1 MLKVE
6 MGYVSSAPLT
16 QRSSAVLPADSS
28 ERRTLKDNSDKL
40 YENRPSGVNDPQ
52 MKQRLSL
59 LKERHMMV
67 GQQKNNKPLIP
78 VGPKSNKPFGFQGK
92 GETKNYRVG
101 SQ

>member
-1 MLKVE
+1 MNYPSKPLDSIDQEEEEAGLAIEEEKSVNDAPANTLVNKVRMLKVE

-59 LKERHMMV
+59 LK
-67 GQQKNNKPLIP
+67 
-78 VGPKSNKPFGFQGK
+78 
-92 GETKNYRVG
+92 
-101 SQ
+101 